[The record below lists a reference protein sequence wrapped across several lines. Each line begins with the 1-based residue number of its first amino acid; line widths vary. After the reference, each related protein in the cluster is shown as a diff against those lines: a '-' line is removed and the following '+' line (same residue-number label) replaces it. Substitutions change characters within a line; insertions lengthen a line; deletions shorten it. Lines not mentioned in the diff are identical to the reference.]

1 CTDYDAT
8 ARIIVKG
15 VLESTTPYNETSQ
28 DILDSFNKSYNQYD
42 YGQ

>member
-1 CTDYDAT
+1 AT
-8 ARIIVKG
+8 QRIVVKG
-15 VLESTTPYNETSQ
+15 FLESTTPYNEPAK